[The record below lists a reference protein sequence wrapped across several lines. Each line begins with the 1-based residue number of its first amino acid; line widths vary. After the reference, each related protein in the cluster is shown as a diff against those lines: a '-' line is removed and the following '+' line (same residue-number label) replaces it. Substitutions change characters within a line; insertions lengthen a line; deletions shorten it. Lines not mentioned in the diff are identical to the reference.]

1 VVVNREYVKRLAEDI
16 ERSVDAVVRLVEKP
30 FDELSEAE
38 KLAIRYYLIVV
49 AEALAAMALH
59 LARRVFGERPETPI
73 HAFRILRDRGLLSD
87 EELRDVTSLL
97 RLRNLLVHRYWAVDD
112 SRIYK
117 LVKSDFEKVMSV
129 VGKLL
134 NYVGGGG
141 N

>member
-1 VVVNREYVKRLAEDI
+1 MKRLAEDVV
-16 ERSVDAVVRLVEKP
+16 RSVDAVVRLVEKP

-112 SRIYK
+112 ARIYK